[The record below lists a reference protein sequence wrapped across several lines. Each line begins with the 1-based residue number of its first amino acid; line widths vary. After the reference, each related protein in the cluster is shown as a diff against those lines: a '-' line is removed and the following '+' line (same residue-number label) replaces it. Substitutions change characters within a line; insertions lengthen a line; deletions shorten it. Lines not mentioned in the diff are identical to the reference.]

1 MNIEEILDM
10 LDELLD
16 KSWSLPLTNGR
27 TIVDDEKIRDLLDD
41 IRLNLPAEI
50 KQAKAIV
57 SDRSEIIAGAHR
69 EADAIVR
76 KAEDRARALLSQDT
90 VVKQAQQKAAE
101 ILAQAN
107 QKSKELRTASQE
119 YSDDLLKQT
128 EETMTKFL
136 TEIRTTRQAIRAS
149 GKNKTQ

>member
-16 KSWSLPLTNGR
+16 KSWTLPLTNGR
-27 TIVDDEKIRDLLDD
+27 TIVDDEKVRDLLND
-41 IRLNLPAEI
+41 IRLNLPAEM

-57 SDRSEIIAGAHR
+57 ADRAEILANARR
-69 EADAIVR
+69 EADSVVR
-76 KAEDRARALLSQDT
+76 KAEDRARTMIAQET
-90 VVKQAQQKAAE
+90 VVKQAQQKANE

-119 YSDDLLKQT
+119 YSDDLLRQA
-128 EETMTKFL
+128 EETMSKL
-136 TEIRTTRQAIRAS
+136 LSDVRTTRQMIRNP
-149 GKNKTQ
+149 GKK